1 MVQSTTQTKKK
12 GKFRTNVILTF
23 IVISF
28 VSLAVTGFVSLTFM
42 DLIGN
47 STRDQSSTALE
58 TQIQINMDETA
69 QKTALVI
76 NQKLASAEGMIAA
89 AAKELEAL
97 FDPSSTYENREVYF
111 DLLFEDDSVAPA
123 PADNQFDANYGLHV
137 SWTYSSWYIQG
148 YDSTDYGTYE
158 TINADKLGRVSNM
171 DYIFKA
177 IHDQL
182 DFRWLYIAFADDG
195 LFINYP
201 GSILG
206 ELTDPARLANP
217 YDPRGEY
224 WYQKIWTEYD
234 RNADDG
240 VYVEPYY
247 DEFDNVLLISI
258 GKVVYDS
265 NNIPFAVISGDITIE
280 DIRSK
285 VIDIEVLESGYAFLV
300 DSTGGVVAHPE
311 VADED
316 YDTPDGSLPSLT
328 TVEINPGGS
337 SALTQ
342 ANIDQITNVAPGAS
356 GTLRYTRAGDEHIL
370 VFTQVGKG
378 DYICVISVPLEEV
391 LESIPQLE
399 ARIALQNDAAAQYIV
414 LVTIGGILVAGA
426 VAVAISN
433 TITRPLQYL
442 MDLAERNVAA
452 RIRDQ
457 PLDTTDLQV
466 DSEYI
471 AQDDEI
477 GELARAFQGM
487 LESIRE
493 EDEQ

>member
-12 GKFRTNVILTF
+12 GKFRTTVILTF
-23 IVISF
+23 LVISF
-28 VSLAVTGFVSLTFM
+28 VSLAATGVVSLTFV

-47 STRDQSSTALE
+47 STRDQSSFALE
-58 TQIQINMDETA
+58 SQIKTNMEETA

-76 NQKLASAEGMIAA
+76 NQKLSSAEGMIAA
-89 AAKELEAL
+89 AAEELEAQ
-97 FDPSSTYENREVYF
+97 FDAASTYAYREVYY
-111 DLLFEDDSVAPA
+111 DLFFEDDSVASP
-123 PADNQFDANYGLHV
+123 PADNHYDPNYELNV
-137 SWTYSSWYIQG
+137 SWTYSSWYIDG
-148 YDSTDYGTYE
+148 TDSSNYAAYE
-158 TINADKLGRVSNM
+158 AANADKLGRVSNM
-171 DYIFKA
+171 DFIFKA

-206 ELTDPARLANP
+206 GPDGDRGT
-217 YDPRGEY
+217 YDPRGED
-224 WYQKIWTEYD
+224 WYQTIWAGNGD
-234 RNADDG
+234 I
-240 VYVEPYY
+240 VFVEPYY

-258 GKVVYDS
+258 GKVVYQNS
-265 NNIPFAVISGDITIE
+265 IPFAVISGDITIE
-280 DIRSK
+280 DIREK
-285 VIDIEVLESGYAFLV
+285 IINVEILDSGYAFLL
-300 DSTGGVVAHPE
+300 DEFGGVVAHPE

-316 YDTPDGSLPSLT
+316 YVSGLPPLED
-328 TVEINPGGS
+328 VEINNATDYS
-337 SALTQ
+337 HALTD
-342 ANIDQITNVAPGAS
+342 NQITQIISVPE
-356 GTLRYTRAGDEHIL
+356 GTSDNLRYTRNGNESIL

-378 DYICVISVPLEEV
+378 HYICVISVPLVEV
-391 LESIPQLE
+391 LESIPRLE
-399 ARIALQNDAAAQYIV
+399 ERIAAQNEEAASYII
-414 LVTIGGILVAGA
+414 LVTIGGILVAGI

-452 RIRDQ
+452 RIKDQ

-466 DSEYI
+466 DATYI

-487 LESIRE
+487 LDSIRE
-493 EDEQ
+493 DEE

>member
-1 MVQSTTQTKKK
+1 MVQSTSQTKKK
-12 GKFRTNVILTF
+12 GKFRTTVILTF
-23 IVISF
+23 LVISL
-28 VSLAVTGFVSLTFM
+28 VSLAATGAISLTFV

-47 STRDQSSTALE
+47 STRDQSSIALE
-58 TQIQINMDETA
+58 SQIQTNMDETA

-89 AAKELEAL
+89 AAEELEAL
-97 FDPSSTYENREVYF
+97 FETGSTYAYRQVYY
-111 DLLFEDDSVAPA
+111 DLLFEDDSTNPA
-123 PADNQFDANYGLHV
+123 PADNHYDANYGLNV
-137 SWTYSSWYIQG
+137 SWDFSSWYIQG
-148 YDSTDYGTYE
+148 TASTNYSTYE
-158 TINADKLGRVSNM
+158 AANPDKLGRVSNI

-177 IHDQL
+177 IHNQV

-206 ELTDPARLANP
+206 DLTDPARLANP

-224 WYQKIWTEYD
+224 WYQTIW
-234 RNADDG
+234 DDPNNM
-240 VYVEPYY
+240 VFVEPYY
-247 DEFDNVLLISI
+247 DEFDEVLLISI
-258 GKVVYDS
+258 GKVVKR
-265 NNIPFAVISGDITIE
+265 NGFPFAVISGDITIE
-280 DIRSK
+280 DIKEK
-285 VIDIEVLESGYAFLV
+285 VINVEVLESGYAFLL

-311 VADED
+311 VSTDD
-316 YDTPDGSLPSLT
+316 YVGGLPDLLD
-328 TVEINPGGS
+328 VEVNS
-337 SALTQ
+337 DFSAALTET
-342 ANIDQITNVAPGAS
+342 DSTRITSVDLGVS
-356 GTLRYTRAGDEHIL
+356 DTLRYTRNGAEHIL

-378 DYICVISVPLEEV
+378 DYICVISVPLSEV

-399 ARIALQNDAAAQYIV
+399 ARIAAQNEQAASYII
-414 LVTIGGILVAGA
+414 LVTIGGILVAGI

-457 PLDTTDLQV
+457 PLDTGDLQV
-466 DSEYI
+466 DATYI

-487 LESIRE
+487 LDSIRE
-493 EDEQ
+493 EEEE

>member
-1 MVQSTTQTKKK
+1 MAQAKTQTKKK
-12 GKFRTNVILTF
+12 GKFRTTVILTF
-23 IVISF
+23 LVISL
-28 VSLAVTGFVSLTFM
+28 VSLAATGVVSLTFV

-47 STRDQSSTALE
+47 STRDQSSIALE
-58 TQIQINMDETA
+58 NQIQTNMDETA

-89 AAKELEAL
+89 AAEELEAL
-97 FDPSSTYENREVYF
+97 FNTGSTYEYREVYY
-111 DLLFEDDSVAPA
+111 DLLFEDDSTNPA
-123 PADNQFDANYGLHV
+123 PADNHYDPNYGLNV
-137 SWTYSSWYIQG
+137 SWDYSSWYIAG
-148 YDSTDYGTYE
+148 TDSTDYGAYE
-158 TINADKLGRVSNM
+158 ATNADKLGRVSNI

-177 IHDQL
+177 IRNQVE
-182 DFRWLYIAFADDG
+182 FRWLYIAFADDG

-206 ELTDPARLANP
+206 ELTDPARAANP

-224 WYQKIWTEYD
+224 WYTTIW
-234 RNADDG
+234 DG
-240 VYVEPYY
+240 NGDMVFVEPYY

-258 GKVVYDS
+258 GKVVYRNS
-265 NNIPFAVISGDITIE
+265 IPFAVISGDITIE
-280 DIRSK
+280 DIREK
-285 VIDIEVLESGYAFLV
+285 IINVEVLESGYAFLV
-300 DSTGGVVAHPE
+300 DSFGLVVAHPE

-316 YDTPDGSLPSLT
+316 YVAGLPDLRT
-328 TVEINPGGS
+328 DVEINS
-337 SALTQ
+337 DFSEALTEIQ
-342 ANIDQITNVAPGAS
+342 VNQITSVDVGIS
-356 GTLRYTRAGDEHIL
+356 GTLRYTRNGDESIL

-378 DYICVISVPLEEV
+378 DYICVISVPLDEV

-399 ARIALQNDAAAQYIV
+399 ARIAEQNAEAVSYII
-414 LVTIGGILVAGA
+414 LVTLGGIVIAGI

-457 PLDTTDLQV
+457 PLDTGDLQV
-466 DSEYI
+466 DATYI

-487 LESIRE
+487 LDSIRE
-493 EDEQ
+493 EEEE

>member
-28 VSLAVTGFVSLTFM
+28 VSLAATGFISLTFV

-47 STRDQSSTALE
+47 STTDQSSTALE
-58 TQIQINMDETA
+58 TQIQTNMDETA
-69 QKTALVI
+69 QKNALVI
-76 NQKLASAEGMIAA
+76 NQKLTSAEGMIAA
-89 AAKELEAL
+89 AAEELEAL
-97 FDPSSTYENREVYF
+97 FDPGSPYEYREVYY
-111 DLLFEDDSVAPA
+111 DLLFEDDTVAPA
-123 PADNQFDANYGLHV
+123 PADNHFDSNYGLNV

-148 YDSTDYGTYE
+148 TDSTSYGAYE
-158 TINADKLGRVSNM
+158 AANADKLGRVSNM

-206 ELTDPARLANP
+206 ELSDPARLANP

-224 WYQKIWTEYD
+224 WYQQIWNNYD
-234 RNADDG
+234 RGDNDL
-240 VYVEPYY
+240 VFVEPYY

-265 NNIPFAVISGDITIE
+265 NDIPFAVISGDITIE
-280 DIRSK
+280 DIRTK
-285 VIDIEVLESGYAFLV
+285 IIDIQVLESGYAFLV

-311 VADED
+311 VEDED
-316 YDTPDGSLPSLT
+316 YVSGLPALT

-337 SALTQ
+337 PALTQ
-342 ANIDQITNVAPGAS
+342 TDVDQITSVAVGAS
-356 GTLRYTRAGDEHIL
+356 GTLRYTRAGEEYIL
-370 VFTQVGKG
+370 VFTPVGKG

-391 LESIPQLE
+391 LESIPLLE
-399 ARIALQNDAAAQYIV
+399 ARIAEQNEAAAQYIM
-414 LVTIGGILVAGA
+414 LVTIGGIIVAGA

-487 LESIRE
+487 LDSIRE
-493 EDEQ
+493 EEGQ

>member
-1 MVQSTTQTKKK
+1 MAQKPAETKKK
-12 GKFRTNVILTF
+12 GKFRTTVILTF
-23 IVISF
+23 LTISLI
-28 VSLAVTGFVSLTFM
+28 SLAATGFISLTFV

-47 STRDQSSTALE
+47 STRDESSTALE
-58 TQIQINMDETA
+58 TQIQTNMDETA

-89 AAKELEAL
+89 AAEELEAL
-97 FDPSSTYENREVYF
+97 FATESTYEYREVFF
-111 DLLFEDDSVAPA
+111 DRVFEAGVLDPA
-123 PADNQFDANYGLHV
+123 PADNHYDPNYDLNV
-137 SWTYSSWYIQG
+137 SWDYSSWYVQG

-158 TINADKLGRVSNM
+158 AANADTLGRVSNI

-177 IHDQL
+177 IHNQVE
-182 DFRWLYIAFADDG
+182 FRWLYIAFAADG

-206 ELTDPARLANP
+206 PMSDIERIADP

-224 WYQKIWTEYD
+224 WYQTIW
-234 RNADDG
+234 DG
-240 VYVEPYY
+240 NGDMVFVEPYY

-258 GKVVYDS
+258 GKVVYR
-265 NNIPFAVISGDITIE
+265 NTIPFAVISGDITIE
-280 DIRSK
+280 DIREK
-285 VIDIEVLESGYAFLV
+285 IINVEVLESGYAFLL

-316 YDTPDGSLPSLT
+316 YLAGLPPLQD
-328 TVEINPGGS
+328 VEINDQTDFS
-337 SALTQ
+337 DALTSNQ
-342 ANIDQITNVAPGAS
+342 VSQIISVVEGTS
-356 GTLRYTRAGDEHIL
+356 GTLRYTRNNNESIL

-378 DYICVISVPLEEV
+378 DYICVISVPLDEV

-399 ARIALQNDAAAQYIV
+399 ARIAAQNAEAAQYII
-414 LVTIGGILVAGA
+414 LVTAAGIIVAGI

-457 PLDTTDLQV
+457 PLDTGDLQV
-466 DSEYI
+466 DATYI
-471 AQDDEI
+471 SQDDEI

-487 LESIRE
+487 LDSIRE
-493 EDEQ
+493 DEE

>member
-1 MVQSTTQTKKK
+1 MKMVQSSSQTKKK

-23 IVISF
+23 LVISF
-28 VSLAVTGFVSLTFM
+28 VSLAATGVISLTFV

-47 STRDQSSTALE
+47 STRDQSSVALE
-58 TQIQINMDETA
+58 NQIQTNMDETA

-89 AAKELEAL
+89 AAEELESL
-97 FDPSSTYENREVYF
+97 FNTASTYEYREVYY
-111 DLLFEDDSVAPA
+111 DLLFEDDATNPA
-123 PADNQFDANYGLHV
+123 PADNHYDPDYGLNL
-137 SWTYSSWYIQG
+137 SWDYSSWYIAG
-148 YDSTDYGTYE
+148 TDSTDYGVYE
-158 TINADKLGRVSNM
+158 IANADKLGRVSNI

-177 IHDQL
+177 IRNQVE
-182 DFRWLYIAFADDG
+182 FRWLYIAFEDDG

-206 ELTDPARLANP
+206 ELSDPARLANP

-224 WYQKIWTEYD
+224 WYQTIWAGNGD
-234 RNADDG
+234 M
-240 VYVEPYY
+240 VFVEPYY

-258 GKVVYDS
+258 GKVVYRNS
-265 NNIPFAVISGDITIE
+265 SPFAVISGDITIE
-280 DIRSK
+280 DIREK
-285 VIDIEVLESGYAFLV
+285 IINVEILDSGYAFLV
-300 DSTGGVVAHPE
+300 DSFGGVVAHPE

-316 YDTPDGSLPSLT
+316 YVTGLPDLRED
-328 TVEINPGGS
+328 VEINS
-337 SALTQ
+337 DFSEALTENQ
-342 ANIDQITNVAPGAS
+342 VNQITSVAAGTS
-356 GTLRYTRAGDEHIL
+356 DTLRYTRNGDESIL

-378 DYICVISVPLEEV
+378 DYICVISVPLDEV
-391 LESIPQLE
+391 LESIPLLQ
-399 ARIALQNDAAAQYIV
+399 ARIVEQNAQAARYII
-414 LVTIGGILVAGA
+414 LVTIGGILVAGI
-426 VAVAISN
+426 VAVVISN

-457 PLDTTDLQV
+457 PLDTGDLQV
-466 DSEYI
+466 DATYI

-487 LESIRE
+487 LDSIRE
-493 EDEQ
+493 DEE

>member
-1 MVQSTTQTKKK
+1 MVQSSTQTKKK
-12 GKFRTNVILTF
+12 GKFQTTVILTF
-23 IVISF
+23 LVISL
-28 VSLAVTGFVSLTFM
+28 VSLAATGVVSLTFV

-47 STRDQSSTALE
+47 STRDQSSIALE
-58 TQIQINMDETA
+58 SQIQTNMDETA

-89 AAKELEAL
+89 AAEELEAL
-97 FDPSSTYENREVYF
+97 FAIESTYTNREVYY
-111 DLLFEDDSVAPA
+111 DLLFEDDSVSPA
-123 PADNQFDANYGLHV
+123 PADNHYDPNYGLNV
-137 SWTYSSWYIQG
+137 SWDYSSWYIANT
-148 YDSTDYGTYE
+148 DSTNYNSSYAD
-158 TINADKLGRVSNM
+158 IPANADKLGRVSNI

-177 IHDQL
+177 IRNQIE
-182 DFRWLYIAFADDG
+182 FRWLYIAFALDG

-206 ELTDPARLANP
+206 PISDPARLADP

-224 WYQKIWTEYD
+224 WYQTIL
-234 RNADDG
+234 DG
-240 VYVEPYY
+240 NGDMVFVEPYY
-247 DEFDNVLLISI
+247 DEFDQVLLISI
-258 GKVVYDS
+258 GKVVYRNS
-265 NNIPFAVISGDITIE
+265 SPFAVISGDITIE
-280 DIRSK
+280 DIREK
-285 VIDIEVLESGYAFLV
+285 IINVEILDSGYAFLV
-300 DSTGGVVAHPE
+300 DSFGKVVAHPE

-316 YDTPDGSLPSLT
+316 YETGLPDLRED
-328 TVEINPGGS
+328 VEINLDFS
-337 SALTQ
+337 EALTENQ
-342 ANIDQITNVAPGAS
+342 VNLITSVASGTS
-356 GTLRYTRAGDEHIL
+356 GTLRYTRNGDENIL

-378 DYICVISVPLEEV
+378 DYICVISVPLDEV

-399 ARIALQNDAAAQYIV
+399 ARIAEQNAEAVRYII
-414 LVTIGGILVAGA
+414 LVTLGGILVAGV

-457 PLDTTDLQV
+457 PLDTGDLQV
-466 DSEYI
+466 DATYI

-487 LESIRE
+487 LDSIRE
-493 EDEQ
+493 EEEE

>member
-12 GKFRTNVILTF
+12 GKFRTNVIATF
-23 IVISF
+23 LVISF
-28 VSLAVTGFVSLTFM
+28 VSLTATGFISLTFV

-47 STRDQSSTALE
+47 STRDQSSDALE
-58 TQIQINMDETA
+58 TQIQTNMDQTA

-89 AAKELEAL
+89 AASELESL
-97 FDPSSTYENREVYF
+97 FEDGSTYEYREVFY
-111 DLLFEDDSVAPA
+111 DLFFEDDTVASA
-123 PADNQFDANYGLHV
+123 PVDNHYDANYDLNV
-137 SWTYSSWYIQG
+137 SWTYSSWYIDG
-148 YDSTDYGTYE
+148 TDSTDYDVYE
-158 TINADKLGRVSNM
+158 SANVDKLGRVSNL
-171 DYIFKA
+171 DYMFKA

-182 DFRWLYIAFADDG
+182 DFRWLYVAFADDG

-206 ELTDPARLANP
+206 GPDGDRGT

-224 WYQKIWTEYD
+224 WYQTIWAGNGD
-234 RNADDG
+234 M
-240 VYVEPYY
+240 VFVEPYY

-258 GKVVYDS
+258 GKVVYRNS
-265 NNIPFAVISGDITIE
+265 IPFAVISGDITIE
-280 DIRSK
+280 DIKEK
-285 VIDIEVLESGYAFLV
+285 VINVQVLESGYAFLL
-300 DSTGGVVAHPE
+300 DSAGGVVAHPE
-311 VADED
+311 VED
-316 YDTPDGSLPSLT
+316 DDYLLGLPALLDVEVNPDF
-328 TVEINPGGS
+328 S

-342 ANIDQITNVAPGAS
+342 TNVDQITSVAAETS
-356 GTLRYTRAGDEHIL
+356 GTLRYTRGGAEHIL

-378 DYICVISVPLEEV
+378 DYICVISVPLDEV
-391 LESIPQLE
+391 LESIPLLE
-399 ARIALQNDAAAQYIV
+399 ARIAEQNTAAASYIILITAV
-414 LVTIGGILVAGA
+414 GILVAGI

-433 TITRPLQYL
+433 TVTKPLQYL

-466 DSEYI
+466 DQMYI

-487 LESIRE
+487 LDSIRE
-493 EDEQ
+493 DEE

>member
-12 GKFRTNVILTF
+12 GKFRTNVIMTF
-23 IVISF
+23 LVIS
-28 VSLAVTGFVSLTFM
+28 LVSLTATGVISLTFVN
-42 DLIGN
+42 LIGN
-47 STRDQSSTALE
+47 STRDQSSDALQ
-58 TQIQINMDETA
+58 TQIQTNMDETA

-89 AAKELEAL
+89 AAEELEAL
-97 FDPSSTYENREVYF
+97 FETGSTYEYRDVYY
-111 DLLFEDDSVAPA
+111 DLLFEDDSVSPA
-123 PADNQFDANYGLHV
+123 PADNHYDAEYDLNV
-137 SWTYSSWYIQG
+137 SWDYSSWYIANT
-148 YDSTDYGTYE
+148 DSTNYNSTYADIP
-158 TINADKLGRVSNM
+158 TNADKLGRVSNI

-177 IHDQL
+177 IHNQV

-206 ELTDPARLANP
+206 PISDAARIAEP

-224 WYQKIWTEYD
+224 WYQTIWAGNGD
-234 RNADDG
+234 M
-240 VYVEPYY
+240 VFVEPYY

-258 GKVVYDS
+258 GKVVYR
-265 NNIPFAVISGDITIE
+265 NTIPFAVISGDITIE
-280 DIRSK
+280 DIK
-285 VIDIEVLESGYAFLV
+285 EKIINVQVLESGYAFLLE
-300 DSTGGVVAHPE
+300 SAGGVVAHPE
-311 VADED
+311 VED
-316 YDTPDGSLPSLT
+316 DDYLLGLPDLLD
-328 TVEINPGGS
+328 VEVNPDFS
-337 SALTQ
+337 PALTQ
-342 ANIDQITNVAPGAS
+342 ANVDQITNVAADTS
-356 GTLRYTRAGDEHIL
+356 GTLRYTRGGTEHIL

-378 DYICVISVPLEEV
+378 NYICVISVPLNEV
-391 LESIPQLE
+391 LESIPLLE
-399 ARIALQNDAAAQYIV
+399 ARIAEQNTAAASYII
-414 LVTIGGILVAGA
+414 LVTAAGIMIAGV

-466 DSEYI
+466 DATYI

-493 EDEQ
+493 EEE

>member
-1 MVQSTTQTKKK
+1 MMVKSTTQTKKR
-12 GKFRTNVILTF
+12 GKFSTNVIMTF
-23 IVISF
+23 IVISL
-28 VSLAVTGFVSLTFM
+28 VSLAATGFVSLTFM
-42 DLIGN
+42 DIIGN
-47 STRDQSSTALE
+47 STRDQSSAALE
-58 TQIQINMDETA
+58 TQIQTNMDETA

-76 NQKLASAEGMIAA
+76 NQKLSSAEGMIAA
-89 AAKELEAL
+89 AAEELEAL
-97 FDPSSTYENREVYF
+97 FETASPYEYRDVYY
-111 DLLFEDDSVAPA
+111 DLFFEDDSVAPA
-123 PADNQFDANYGLHV
+123 PADNHYDANYGLNV

-148 YDSTDYGTYE
+148 TDSTDYDAYE
-158 TINADKLGRVSNM
+158 AANVDKLGRVSNI

-206 ELTDPARLANP
+206 ELTDPARAANP

-224 WYQKIWTEYD
+224 WYTTIWAGNGD
-234 RNADDG
+234 M
-240 VYVEPYY
+240 VFVEPYY

-258 GKVVYDS
+258 GKVVYRNS
-265 NNIPFAVISGDITIE
+265 IPFAVISGDITIE
-280 DIRSK
+280 DIREK
-285 VIDIEVLESGYAFLV
+285 IIDIEILESGYAFLL
-300 DSTGGVVAHPE
+300 DSIGGVVAHPE
-311 VADED
+311 VEDED
-316 YDTPDGSLPSLT
+316 YITGLPDLRD
-328 TVEINPGGS
+328 VEVNPDFS
-337 SALTQ
+337 AALTQ
-342 ANIDQITNVAPGAS
+342 ANVDQITNIAAGTS

-391 LESIPQLE
+391 LESIPLLE
-399 ARIALQNDAAAQYIV
+399 ARIAEQNAAAAQYII
-414 LVTIGGILVAGA
+414 LVTVGGILIAGV

-466 DSEYI
+466 DATYI
-471 AQDDEI
+471 DQDDEI

-493 EDEQ
+493 EDEE